1 MHCPYFVDF
10 LELPGTFRCTL
21 RASTT
26 FPEIGDTAVDGT
38 EFENQ
43 RLSALAP
50 SEGDPRIYNWK
61 GVWSTHMNV
70 IVPGCVNEKVHIPS
84 YSGTYVSQS

>member
-10 LELPGTFRCTL
+10 LELPGTFRCAL

-43 RLSALAP
+43 HLSALAP
-50 SEGDPRIYNWK
+50 SEGEPKNRQLERGVEHSYECDCTRVCQRK
-61 GVWSTHMNV
+61 GSH
-70 IVPGCVNEKVHIPS
+70 S
-84 YSGTYVSQS
+84 